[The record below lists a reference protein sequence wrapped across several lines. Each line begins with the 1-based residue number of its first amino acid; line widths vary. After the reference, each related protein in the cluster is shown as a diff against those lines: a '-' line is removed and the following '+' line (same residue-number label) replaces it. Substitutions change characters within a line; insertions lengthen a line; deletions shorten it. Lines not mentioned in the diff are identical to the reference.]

1 MIQNVAIEGLSEI
14 MQRGQVTSYQVL
26 LTSSTN
32 IMDPRVIWS
41 VTDINGQETDKAT
54 ITSDGELTVKKNG
67 QIKILA
73 KTIDGSG
80 IVGEKV
86 VTISGQ
92 TLASLSQDKP
102 TVTSSVGDNHPGAL
116 LLMVMKQHVG

>member
-73 KTIDGSG
+73 KTIEDVYKRQ
-80 IVGEKV
+80 I
-86 VTISGQ
+86 
-92 TLASLSQDKP
+92 
-102 TVTSSVGDNHPGAL
+102 
-116 LLMVMKQHVG
+116 

>member
-1 MIQNVAIEGLSEI
+1 

-102 TVTSSVGDNHPGAL
+102 TVTSSVGDNHPGSLDRKSTRLNSSHIQKSRMPSSA
-116 LLMVMKQHVG
+116 